1 MRSKRESAP
10 NSYIDAPP
18 TRGSNVPPAKPPHL
32 PYTQY
37 NGLSA
42 HQLPLHQDSPPISEE
57 KMPRGTER
65 QAKGIVQQRIGNDG
79 EVPFGVRG
87 SGAFDGKPSSSA
99 STSSTEKYAC
109 YLFFTR
115 EIFKIEIEST
125 LEEAFY
131 LKNYINFTYSKGVV

>member
-1 MRSKRESAP
+1 MSEKRDSAP
-10 NSYIDAPP
+10 SRYIDAPT
-18 TRGSNVPPAKPPHL
+18 TRGSNVPPPKPPHL

-42 HQLPLHQDSPPISEE
+42 PQPPLHQDSPSIAGD

-65 QAKGIVQQRIGNDG
+65 QAKGYGIGQQRITNNG
-79 EVPFGVRG
+79 EVPLGSRG

-109 YLFFTR
+109 YLYQG
-115 EIFKIEIEST
+115 ILKIDM
-125 LEEAFY
+125 
-131 LKNYINFTYSKGVV
+131 